1 MDLCGGADAIIVGN
15 SRDVVSGVRC
25 NIRAYESVPVPLI
38 KFDDH
43 SRRLSLEARTDN
55 YVPHV
60 DTFRYGGRIC
70 RAHFPSAEL
79 QLR

>member
-60 DTFRYGGRIC
+60 DTFR
-70 RAHFPSAEL
+70 AHSGESLNVGTVVPLS
-79 QLR
+79 